1 MSPKG
6 VDEFVTVQEITY
18 ALSARIAELEALL
31 DVSDDFTVAY
41 IVGKKDGDDR
51 AKAAEA
57 RIAELEAA
65 RDLGVIEGDVVAHMN
80 VVSLHGELMAAKSR
94 IEELTEPLLRH
105 LPQK

>member
-1 MSPKG
+1 MTDKIDISPEAVGAALRALFMSPKG

-18 ALSARIAELEALL
+18 ALSARVAELEALL

-41 IVGKKDGDDR
+41 IVGQKDGDDR

-57 RIAELEAA
+57 R
-65 RDLGVIEGDVVAHMN
+65 VA
-80 VVSLHGELMAAKSR
+80 
-94 IEELTEPLLRH
+94 ELTEALLRH